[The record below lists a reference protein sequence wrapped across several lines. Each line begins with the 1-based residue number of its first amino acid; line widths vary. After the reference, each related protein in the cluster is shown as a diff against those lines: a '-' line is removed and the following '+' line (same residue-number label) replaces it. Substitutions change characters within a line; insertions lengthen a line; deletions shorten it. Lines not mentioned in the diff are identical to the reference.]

1 MFDEYINDIKNS
13 LIEVKENLQQIQ
25 LEALNEAKA
34 ALLKR
39 VFNTNGATSVNGE
52 SVGAYVDT
60 YYLRK
65 RLNAGK
71 FNLIKN
77 FFFDGNLFNS
87 IQTGKLDNKTVLGF
101 NDEKQALIAEG
112 NEEYI
117 GLVVFQLSDN
127 EQEILENY
135 AINKLNE
142 L

>member
-1 MFDEYINDIKNS
+1 MFSDYINDIKNS
-13 LIEVKENLQQIQ
+13 LKEVKENLQQIQ

-39 VFNTNGATSVNGE
+39 AFNTNGATSVNGE
-52 SVGAYVDT
+52 SVGGYVDT

-87 IQTGKLDNKTVLGF
+87 IQVGKLDNKTVLGF

-112 NEEYI
+112 NEEYV
-117 GLVVFQLSDN
+117 GLIIFQLSDL
-127 EQEILENY
+127 EQEVMENY
-135 AINKLNE
+135 AINKLDG